1 MKSIIKSLIIGA
13 MALVGTYAAQAAT
26 PFIIA
31 GDASALGSG
40 DSTLVC
46 DGVGRQLVN
55 AAGLRNP
62 SGIGVT
68 QPLRE
73 TIADGR
79 AQTVVSG
86 IAAAFAEAGR
96 ADNSYV
102 FEIIGREG
110 ASVRDFA
117 ADAALG
123 KALVADIKA
132 YDTAPAA
139 IAWMQGDADIAS
151 GMSADSYKSAML
163 ALQNMVSAAAGRQV
177 RVIIVQN
184 ASQSLHR
191 TISGDKDSSRGAVAT
206 AQLELCVDYPD
217 RFTFAAPT
225 YMFDRGADLYSP
237 SSRGQYVIGAYIAR
251 AFDRAADPIYV
262 RSVDAADNTVTVK
275 LNVPS
280 GNLVIDDV
288 NVALADNLGFT
299 VARGTGDDERHLNI
313 TAVDVKADGTVTI
326 TTNEQLAA
334 GDRIV
339 YGSYSESVGPLC
351 GSRGNLRDSA
361 TETVVVPGAEKTVA
375 LYNYCPL
382 FSYTLGNVAHP
393 SANIKGSVL
402 CEGRGVAG
410 VAVSDGV
417 EVTTTDA
424 DGRYWLSSTKRYGY
438 VFYSLPAGYEPQT
451 ESNGFQVKIYSKLT
465 SGDAGVV
472 ENHDFVLRRADNDDH
487 ILVVG
492 ADTHLANRTRDL
504 AQFKSRFIPR
514 LNEFIK
520 ANPGKK
526 IYSTILGDL
535 TWDQYWTANNYGLPE
550 FVETLTENKYPLML
564 FPVMGNHDN
573 DPSIPA
579 GADTDFLSAQ
589 KFRQTIAPSY
599 YSFNLGKVHYVVL
612 DDIIYTNKA
621 VAGTNYPAGVAGS
634 RDYGQYYTD
643 EQLEWLRR
651 DIELVKDKDCPVVVM
666 FHIQNWSLSTDGN
679 FKVSAALN
687 SGSSDALA
695 KILKDF
701 SQVNLLSGHTH
712 YNYHARPDKYPNIH
726 ENNVAAICATWW
738 WTGRYTSRHI
748 CKDGSPGGFA
758 SYSAAGDRLT
768 WKYHSLEETSD
779 PQFRVYDM
787 NTVKEFY
794 KTDAN
799 IKAILAKYP
808 TRTNYAT
815 IADNTVY
822 VNVFN
827 YDIDWKVEIFEGDT
841 QLTPKRINAEDP
853 LHTLVY
859 DVAKWKATGTITES
873 FTTNRTG
880 HMFTVTAT
888 TADKPITV
896 RVTDSFGNVYS
907 DTVERPIKFT
917 ETIGMK

>member
-1 MKSIIKSLIIGA
+1 MKSIIKSLLIGA
-13 MALVGTYAAQAAT
+13 VALMGQLDAYAAT

-40 DSTLVC
+40 DSTIVS
-46 DGVGRQLVN
+46 GVSFPQLIN
-55 AAGLRNP
+55 SAGLRNP
-62 SGIGVT
+62 SSVGT
-68 QPLRE
+68 TEPLVE
-73 TIADGR
+73 TMADGR
-79 AQTVVSG
+79 GQTVASG
-86 IAAAFAEAGR
+86 VATALKAAGY

-102 FEIIGREG
+102 FEIIGAEG
-110 ASVRDFA
+110 ASVKDFA
-117 ADAALG
+117 AGAALG

-132 YDTAPAA
+132 YETAPEA
-139 IAWMQGDADIAS
+139 IVWMQGDADIAS
-151 GMSADSYKSAML
+151 GMTADEYKSALLGMQEM
-163 ALQNMVSAAAGRQV
+163 ASSAAGRNV
-177 RVIIVQN
+177 RIIIVQN

-191 TISGDKDSSRGAVAT
+191 SIEGDRFGLQGDIAD
-206 AQLELCVDYPD
+206 AQLELCIDYPE
-217 RFTFAAPT
+217 RFTFATPT

-237 SSRGQYVIGAYIAR
+237 SARSQFVIGAYIAKAYAR
-251 AFDRAADPIYV
+251 PASPV
-262 RSVDAADNTVTVK
+262 SVSSVSASDNSVIVK

-280 GNLVIDDV
+280 GNLVVDDV
-288 NVALADNLGFT
+288 SVAPAENLGFT
-299 VARGTGDDERHLNI
+299 IARGYGDDERHLNI
-313 TAVDVKADGTVTI
+313 TDIEVRPDGTVTI
-326 TTNEQLAA
+326 STNEQLAA

-339 YGSYSESVGPLC
+339 YGSYSESVGPLS

-361 TETVVVPGAEKTVA
+361 AETVVLPGSGRVVE
-375 LYNYCPL
+375 LYNFCPL
-382 FSYTLGNVAHP
+382 FIHTLDEVAHP

-402 CEGRGVAG
+402 CNGRGVAG
-410 VAVSDGV
+410 VAVSDGI

-438 VFYSLPAGYEPQT
+438 VFYSLPGGYEPQT
-451 ESNGFQVKIYSKLT
+451 ESNGFQVKIYSKLKST
-465 SGDAGVV
+465 DVSVV
-472 ENHDFVLRRADNDDH
+472 ENHDFVIRPAENDEH

-492 ADTHLANRTRDL
+492 ADAHLANRTRDL

-514 LNEFIK
+514 INRFIED
-520 ANPGKK
+520 NPGKK

-535 TWDQYWTANNYGLPE
+535 TWDQFWTSNKYGLPE
-550 FVETLTENKYPLML
+550 FVKTLTENNYPLML

-573 DPSIPA
+573 DPSVPA

-621 VAGTNYPAGVAGS
+621 VAGTSYPEGIAGS

-651 DIELVKDKDCPVVVM
+651 DIALVKDKDCPVVVM
-666 FHIQNWSLSTDGN
+666 FHIQNWSLSTDGK

-712 YNYHARPDKYPNIH
+712 YNYHAHPDKYPNIH
-726 ENNVAAICATWW
+726 ENNVAAVCATWW

-758 SYSAAGDRLT
+758 SYSADGERLS
-768 WKYHSLEETSD
+768 WKYHSLEEARD

-787 NTVKEFY
+787 NTVRDFY
-794 KTDAN
+794 NTDAN
-799 IKAILAKYP
+799 IKAIRKKYP
-808 TRTNYAT
+808 NRTDYGT
-815 IADNTVY
+815 IAANTVY

-827 YDIDWKVEIFEGDT
+827 YDTDWTVEVFEGDKP
-841 QLTPKRINAEDP
+841 LAVKRINAEDP

-880 HMFTVTAT
+880 HMFTAGAT
-888 TADKPITV
+888 TADLPITV
-896 RVTDSFGNVYS
+896 RVTDSFGNVY
-907 DTVERPIKFT
+907 TETLERPIRFVESMGLK
-917 ETIGMK
+917 

>member
-13 MALVGTYAAQAAT
+13 MALAGTYAAQAAT

-40 DSTLVC
+40 DSTLVS
-46 DGVGRQLVN
+46 DGVGRQLAS

-62 SGIGVT
+62 SSVGST
-68 QPLRE
+68 QALRE
-73 TIADGR
+73 SIADGR
-79 AQTVVSG
+79 AQTAASG
-86 IAAAFAEAGR
+86 IAAAFAAAGV

-102 FEIIGREG
+102 FEVIGREG
-110 ASVRDFA
+110 ASINDFA

-123 KALVADIKA
+123 KSLVADIKA
-132 YDTAPAA
+132 YGTAPAA
-139 IAWMQGDADIAS
+139 IAWMQGDADIVS
-151 GMSADSYKSAML
+151 GMSADSYKKAML
-163 ALQNMVSAAAGRQV
+163 ALQSMVSTAAGSQV
-177 RVIIVQN
+177 KVIIVQN

-191 TISGDKDSSRGAVAT
+191 TISGDRFGDYGAIAD
-206 AQLELCVDYPD
+206 AQLDLCVEHPD

-237 SSRGQYVIGAYIAR
+237 SARSQYVIGAYIAR
-251 AFDRAADPIYV
+251 ALSKPVSPIYV
-262 RSVDAADNTVTVK
+262 KSVDATDNTMTVK

-299 VARGTGDDERHLNI
+299 VVRGTGDDERHLNI
-313 TAVDVKADGTVTI
+313 SAIDVKADGTVTI

-339 YGSYSESVGPLC
+339 YGSFSESVGPLC

-361 TETVVVPGAEKTVA
+361 AETVSLPGVDKTVA

-382 FSYTLGNVAHP
+382 FSYTLGEVAHP

-402 CEGRGVAG
+402 CAGRGVPG

-465 SGDAGVV
+465 STDVKVV
-472 ENHDFVLRRADNDDH
+472 ENHDFVIRRADNDEH

-492 ADTHLANRTRDL
+492 ADSHLANRTRDL

-535 TWDQYWTANNYGLPE
+535 TWDQYWTSNSYGLPE

-564 FPVMGNHDN
+564 FPVIGNHDN
-573 DPSIPA
+573 DPSIAASPE
-579 GADTDFLSAQ
+579 TDFLSAQ

-612 DDIIYTNKA
+612 DDIVYTNNA
-621 VAGTNYPAGVAGS
+621 NPGTSYPAGVVGS
-634 RDYGQYYTD
+634 RDYGQYYTY

-651 DIELVKDKDCPVVVM
+651 DIELVKDKDCPIVVM

-758 SYSAAGDRLT
+758 SYSANGERLS

-794 KTDAN
+794 NTDAT
-799 IKAILAKYP
+799 IKAIMKNYP
-808 TRTNYAT
+808 SRTNYGT
-815 IADNTVY
+815 IADNTIY

-880 HMFTVTAT
+880 HMFTASAT
-888 TADKPITV
+888 TADKPISV
-896 RVTDSFGNVYS
+896 RVTDSFGNVYT
-907 DTVERPIKFT
+907 DTLERPIAFT
-917 ETIGMK
+917 EKIGMK